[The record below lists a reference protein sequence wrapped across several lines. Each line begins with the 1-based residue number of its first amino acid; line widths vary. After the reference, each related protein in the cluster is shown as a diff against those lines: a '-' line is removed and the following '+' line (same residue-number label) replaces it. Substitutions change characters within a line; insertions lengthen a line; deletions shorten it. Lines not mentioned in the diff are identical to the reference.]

1 MNTLVSIVCS
11 QASIPEGPEYPTDTK
26 DDLGSLPLIPSHS
39 APPRTSCERLA
50 SKYLRLEAYWWGGRE
65 WSVLNWTCQPA
76 IHPQGGEHMEPS
88 SFLSPFLLLSVPL
101 FLPFSFFFPL
111 SLPFSIQPGSVDT
124 G

>member
-50 SKYLRLEAYWWGGRE
+50 SKYLCLEAYWWGGRE

-88 SFLSPFLLLSVPL
+88 SFLSPFLPITTSC
-101 FLPFSFFFPL
+101 PFCLKAKLAMDQLETFC
-111 SLPFSIQPGSVDT
+111 
-124 G
+124 